1 MDDEVLLSRVRRDP
15 EAFGAFY
22 RRHERTIFAYFMRRT
37 GDAEIAA
44 DLAAETFAAALMSV
58 GRYRPQ
64 GSRPLAWLFGIARH
78 KLLRSLEKRRVED
91 RARRRL
97 RWEPLTL
104 DEDLLERV
112 AAAGADA
119 RVEALLARLPEDQA
133 TAVRARII
141 DEEAYADIAGRLRC
155 SQSVIR
161 QRVSRGL
168 GTLRTLVEEDA

>member
-91 RARRRL
+91 RAR
-97 RWEPLTL
+97 P
-104 DEDLLERV
+104 
-112 AAAGADA
+112 AGFD
-119 RVEALLARLPEDQA
+119 
-133 TAVRARII
+133 
-141 DEEAYADIAGRLRC
+141 G
-155 SQSVIR
+155 
-161 QRVSRGL
+161 SR
-168 GTLRTLVEEDA
+168 